1 VHFWPKQMAAVK
13 KFIKT
18 LKWSEFALGKTVKI
32 LKKYFLIRGIRGK
45 QQKIRKM
52 FLMRA
57 LGKKVEKY

>member
-1 VHFWPKQMAAVK
+1 VYLLSF
-13 KFIKT
+13 
-18 LKWSEFALGKTVKI
+18 KI

-45 QQKIRKM
+45 QQKIRKI